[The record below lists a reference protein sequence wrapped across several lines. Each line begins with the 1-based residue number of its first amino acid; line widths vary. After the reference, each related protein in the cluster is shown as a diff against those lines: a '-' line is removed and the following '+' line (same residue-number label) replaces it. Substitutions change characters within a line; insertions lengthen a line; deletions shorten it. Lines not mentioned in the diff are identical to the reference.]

1 MRSFSQR
8 AIPNGPSSDPNS
20 IGNMAVEKGYITS
33 SDLDAAV
40 RIQQERLPL
49 GRILVDMGKITDDEL
64 SDLLFE
70 QKVRRG
76 EIRDVEVITQHERL
90 KMHRKIREVRSGLKE
105 IKEDAKRAAAT
116 FFTATTVGRAK

>member
-1 MRSFSQR
+1 
-8 AIPNGPSSDPNS
+8 
-20 IGNMAVEKGYITS
+20 MAVEKGYITS